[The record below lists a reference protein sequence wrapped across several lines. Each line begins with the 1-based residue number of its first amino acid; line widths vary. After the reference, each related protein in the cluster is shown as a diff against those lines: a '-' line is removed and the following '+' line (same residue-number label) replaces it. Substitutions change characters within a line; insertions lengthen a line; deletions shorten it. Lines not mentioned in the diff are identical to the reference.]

1 MFHLST
7 FLADLLPEPSEFLSM
22 GKQVG
27 QEITLSIGPVYTTG
41 FLVAG
46 PLLILGGIVLI
57 MVMYSR
63 VKYYAME
70 YGYGTGWGRIK
81 AIFHFIAM
89 GVILAVTGL
98 VLTLIGWGNQGY
110 SVILSSAGLTE
121 VSHLGTT
128 TYRWD
133 DLKATSERVK
143 STDFWLKFAKDGKS
157 CQVHFHQQD
166 LGEAMQDQA
175 IKIAEEAIRSHP
187 GTGISL

>member
-7 FLADLLPEPSEFLSM
+7 FLADLLPVPSEFLSV
-22 GKQVG
+22 GRQVG
-27 QEITLSIGPVYTTG
+27 PEITLSIGPVYTTG

-57 MVMYSR
+57 KVMYGR
-63 VKYYAME
+63 VKYFAME

-81 AIFHFIAM
+81 AMFHFIAM
-89 GVILAVTGL
+89 GLILAVTGF

-121 VSHLGTT
+121 VSQLGSNSF
-128 TYRWD
+128 RWD

-143 STDFWLKFAKDGKS
+143 STDFWLKFEKDGKK
-157 CQVHFHQQD
+157 CQVRFLQQD
-166 LGEAMQDQA
+166 LGEVMQDQA
-175 IKIAEEAIRSHP
+175 IQITEEGIRSHP
-187 GTGISL
+187 GTGITL

>member
-57 MVMYSR
+57 MVMYGR

-81 AIFHFIAM
+81 AIFHYIVM

-157 CQVHFHQQD
+157 CLVHFHQQD

>member
-7 FLADLLPEPSEFLSM
+7 FLADLLPVPSEFLSV
-22 GKQVG
+22 GRQVG

-57 MVMYSR
+57 MVMYGR
-63 VKYYAME
+63 VKYFAME

-81 AIFHFIAM
+81 AVFHFIIM
-89 GVILAVTGL
+89 GLLLAITGL

-121 VSHLGTT
+121 VSHLGST

-133 DLKATSERVK
+133 DLKAASERVK
-143 STDFWLKFAKDGKS
+143 STDFWLRFEKDGRR
-157 CQVHFHQQD
+157 CQVRFLQQD
-166 LGEAMQDQA
+166 MGEATQDAA
-175 IKIAEEAIRSHP
+175 IQITEEGVRSHP
-187 GTGISL
+187 GTGINL

>member
-1 MFHLST
+1 
-7 FLADLLPEPSEFLSM
+7 M

-57 MVMYSR
+57 MVMYGR

-157 CQVHFHQQD
+157 CQVQFHQQD
-166 LGEAMQDQA
+166 LGEVMQDQA
-175 IKIAEEAIRSHP
+175 IKITEEAIRSHP
-187 GTGISL
+187 GAGISL

>member
-57 MVMYSR
+57 MIMYGR
-63 VKYYAME
+63 VKYFAME

-81 AIFHFIAM
+81 AIFHFIAF
-89 GVILAVTGL
+89 GLILAVTGL
-98 VLTLIGWGNQGY
+98 VLALIGWGNQGY

-143 STDFWLKFAKDGKS
+143 STAFWLKFEKNGKT
-157 CQVHFHQQD
+157 CQVSFRQQD

-175 IKIAEEAIRSHP
+175 IQIAEEAIRAHP